1 MSAHYSDAMDDDEL
15 AKLMREIDQFDS
27 KGATPATPAAASPL
41 PEAASSSSRE
51 VAAADAGAGAKTKW
65 IVVSAAI
72 GGGAGLVVGAVV
84 PFFLGSFQT
93 GVGAALGGALA
104 ALIGRP
110 PTWLK

>member
-1 MSAHYSDAMDDDEL
+1 MDDDEL

-27 KGATPATPAAASPL
+27 PGPAPATPPAAASL
-41 PEAASSSSRE
+41 PQGPSSPSQE
-51 VAAADAGAGAKTKW
+51 VATADAGAGAKTKW

-72 GGGAGLVVGAVV
+72 GGGAGLVVGALV

-110 PTWLK
+110 PQWLK

>member
-1 MSAHYSDAMDDDEL
+1 MDDDEL

-41 PEAASSSSRE
+41 PEAASSPSRE